1 MNLVF
6 KKLWID
12 YFIKHYRKRIDK
24 YMRSIQRYF
33 KKLSYNTILYSI
45 IMMCVMIFIGNY
57 RNNLCEKIYGKKK
70 INLNI

>member
-1 MNLVF
+1 
-6 KKLWID
+6 
-12 YFIKHYRKRIDK
+12 
-24 YMRSIQRYF
+24 MRSIQRYF